1 MIRFLS
7 IQNLA
12 VVDEVELDLQTG
24 LTVLTGETGAGKSIV
39 LGALGLL
46 VGGRAS
52 SDMVRTGED
61 QARVQATVED
71 EQGNELI
78 LRREITAQG
87 RSRGFIDDTLATAR
101 ALQDVGRRLV
111 DLHGQ
116 HDHQAL
122 LDASNH
128 LLLLDAHA
136 ALGDQTAS
144 VAEAY
149 RAWRRVRNR
158 LDLARGSDRDK
169 SERVDLLTFQ
179 RDEIQRVAPLAGE
192 DADLQARRTRLANA
206 ERLTS
211 LCGEAYASLYERDD
225 AVLSVLGRVW
235 RNLDQLAT
243 LDEQFQRYAEGR
255 GSVESELEDL
265 AFFLRSYQATIE
277 SAPQELGAV
286 ESRLAEL
293 EGLKRKYGPALGD
306 VLQHANRVESELATL
321 TATKNE
327 IDALARD
334 EETSRQSFLSSA
346 EGLSLA
352 RHTASDRLSEDLRT
366 VLASLAMP
374 HARFETR
381 FSPDV
386 PEHLWSE
393 RGIDAV
399 EFFFSANPGETV
411 RPLARVASGGEISR
425 VMLALKT
432 VASTDTKGKT
442 LVFDEVDAGI
452 GGAVADRVGSML
464 RELSTRCQVIC
475 VTHLPQIAAY
485 GATHYHVSKIV
496 HEGRTITRV
505 TQLAEQGRVT
515 EIARLMTGG
524 AATGARAGAAE
535 LLESKEKTKGERRKR
550 KAKPGG

>member
-12 VVDEVELDLQTG
+12 VVDEVELDLQMG

-128 LLLLDAHA
+128 LPLLDAHA
-136 ALGDQTAS
+136 GLEDETAS
-144 VAEAY
+144 VGEAY

-158 LDLARGSDRDK
+158 LDLARGNDRDK

-179 RDEIQRVAPLAGE
+179 RDEIQRVAPLDGE
-192 DADLQARRTRLANA
+192 DAGLQARRTRLANA
-206 ERLTS
+206 ERLTL
-211 LCGEAYASLYERDD
+211 LCGEAYATLYDRDD
-225 AVLSVLGRVW
+225 AVLSAMGRVW

-243 LDEQFQRYAEGR
+243 LDEQFLRYAEGR

-277 SAPQELGAV
+277 SSTEELGAV

-293 EGLKRKYGPALGD
+293 EGLKRKYGPALDD
-306 VLQHANRVESELATL
+306 VLQHANRVEAELATL

-334 EETSRQSFLSSA
+334 EEESRQSFLASA
-346 EGLSLA
+346 EGLSRA
-352 RHTASDRLSEDLRT
+352 RQAASDTLCVDLRA

-381 FSPDV
+381 FAPDV
-386 PEHLWSE
+386 PEHLWTE
-393 RGIDAV
+393 KGIDAV
-399 EFFFSANPGETV
+399 EFYFSANPGETV

-432 VASTDTKGKT
+432 VASTDTPGKT

-464 RELSTRCQVIC
+464 RELSDRCQVVC

-496 HEGRTITRV
+496 QDGRTITRV

-524 AATGARAGAAE
+524 DATVARAGAAE
-535 LLESKEKTKGERRKR
+535 LLKSKEKTKDERRKR

>member
-7 IQNLA
+7 IHNLA
-12 VVDEVELDLQTG
+12 VVDEVELDLQPG

-46 VGGRAS
+46 IGGRAA
-52 SDMVRTGED
+52 SDMVRTGEA

-71 EQGNELI
+71 EEGHELI

-128 LLLLDAHA
+128 LRLLDAHA
-136 ALGDQTAS
+136 GLEDDAAS
-144 VAEAY
+144 VGKAY

-158 LDLARGSDRDK
+158 LDLARGNDRDK

-192 DADLQARRTRLANA
+192 DAGLRARRTRLANA

-211 LCGEAYASLYERDD
+211 LCGEAYAMLYDRDD
-225 AVLSVLGRVW
+225 AVLSAMGRVW

-243 LDEQFQRYAEGR
+243 LDEQFLRYTDGR
-255 GSVESELEDL
+255 GAVESELEDL

-277 SAPQELGAV
+277 SSPEELGSV
-286 ESRLAEL
+286 ESRLSEL
-293 EGLKRKYGPALGD
+293 EGLKRKYGPALDD
-306 VLQHANRVESELATL
+306 VLQHATRVEAELATL
-321 TATKNE
+321 TATRQE
-327 IDALARD
+327 IDALAKD
-334 EETSRQSFLSSA
+334 EKTSRQSFLA
-346 EGLSLA
+346 CADGLSRA
-352 RHTASDRLSEDLRT
+352 RRAASDTLRADLRT
-366 VLASLAMP
+366 VLSSLAMP

-381 FSPDV
+381 FATDV
-386 PEHLWSE
+386 PEHLWTE
-393 RGIDAV
+393 KGIDAV
-399 EFFFSANPGETV
+399 EFYFSANPGETV

-425 VMLALKT
+425 MMLALKT
-432 VASTDTKGKT
+432 VASTDTRGKT

-464 RELSTRCQVIC
+464 RELSERCQVIC

-485 GATHYHVSKIV
+485 GETHYHVSKV
-496 HEGRTITRV
+496 VQSGRTITRV

-524 AATGARAGAAE
+524 DATGARAGAAE
-535 LLESKEKTKGERRKR
+535 LLKSKEKTKVERRKR
-550 KAKPGG
+550 KAKAGG